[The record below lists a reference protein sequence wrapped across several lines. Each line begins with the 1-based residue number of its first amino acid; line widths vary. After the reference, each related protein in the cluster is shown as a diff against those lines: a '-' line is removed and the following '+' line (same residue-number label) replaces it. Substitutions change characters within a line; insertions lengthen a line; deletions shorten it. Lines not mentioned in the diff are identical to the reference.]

1 MEGRLR
7 HRGKRRRRQVLPAD
21 SRRDGDD
28 SARDREAGPR
38 SVQKTPRMTIHRTAA
53 LLCIAAAAA
62 SAQTYRAERLTD
74 HGAAIVRLTDTAR
87 DVEVSVLPS
96 VGNRAYEMK
105 VHGNNILYFPSADIG
120 EFQARPRLSGI
131 PFLAPWADLLNEQ
144 AFWANGKRYAFNME
158 LGNVR
163 GKMPIHGL
171 LVNSPLWEVTAVT
184 ADDRGARVT
193 SRLAFWKS
201 PDLMEQWPF
210 AHEYEMTYELSN
222 GMLEVRTT
230 VTNLSD
236 EPMPLVLGYHSFF
249 QIPDIP
255 RDDWV
260 AHYPARVH
268 IIAGRAQYSDRRDA
282 AARSPESAAVAG
294 PYARRRLHGSRAG
307 RRRPRPFLD
316 RSRRQKSRNALRSEI
331 HGGDDL
337 AAGRASRTDTRVHLL
352 RAARHHHQRRESGA

>member
-1 MEGRLR
+1 
-7 HRGKRRRRQVLPAD
+7 
-21 SRRDGDD
+21 
-28 SARDREAGPR
+28 
-38 SVQKTPRMTIHRTAA
+38 MTIQRTAFF
-53 LLCIAAAAA
+53 LCVAAAAG

-105 VHGNNILYFPSADIG
+105 VHGNNVLYFPSADIG

-249 QIPDIP
+249 QIPGIP

-268 IIAGRAQYSDRRDA
+268 IIADEHNIPTGEMRPLDLPNPLPLRGRTLVDGFTDLDRDAVGRAHFWIEAGGKKVETMFGPKYTVATIWLPGAPPGQTREFICFEPLATIISGVNLAHEGKYPGLQSVP
-282 AARSPESAAVAG
+282 ARGAWTESFWI
-294 PYARRRLHGSRAG
+294 RADG
-307 RRRPRPFLD
+307 F
-316 RSRRQKSRNALRSEI
+316 
-331 HGGDDL
+331 
-337 AAGRASRTDTRVHLL
+337 
-352 RAARHHHQRRESGA
+352 